1 VTIRLPVKGSLPADR
16 HAALVAE
23 MKKNDPRFVRAQLH
37 RYLESLDR
45 HGSLVPRLCD
55 SGAMAWV
62 VFGERDDVGLTDQEG
77 AGSRSALV

>member
-1 VTIRLPVKGSLPADR
+1 MKGSLPADR

-23 MKKNDPRFVRAQLH
+23 MKKNEPRFVRHSSTACSSPRTGFAL
-37 RYLESLDR
+37 L
-45 HGSLVPRLCD
+45 RLCD

-77 AGSRSALV
+77 AGSRNALV